1 MAANGVIFVH
11 VPENGKTTRTPFLA
25 ISPEEIG
32 QLRDMLRRSD
42 WACSVTRRM
51 QEYLEHP
58 DVIRY
63 LAKLDYL
70 KKETV
75 RYRER
80 QDVSV

>member
-1 MAANGVIFVH
+1 MAERIVSVM
-11 VPENGKTTRTPFLA
+11 VPDGEDRVTVPFLVFG
-25 ISPEEIG
+25 PEEIA

-51 QEYLEHP
+51 QEYLEQP
-58 DVIRY
+58 DVIRF

-80 QDVSV
+80 QDDVSI